1 MAKRSSIDVMATMSE
16 PYMLEDIDI
25 REVSLGGNE
34 FDRTLY
40 IKLQGVNNKSE
51 LTEQIKITLSVRDS
65 EDLATGINEAIKK
78 GLFTKQ

>member
-16 PYMLEDIDI
+16 PYMLEDINI

-34 FDRTLY
+34 FDRMLY

-51 LTEQIKITLSVRDS
+51 LTEQIKITLSVADS